1 MSNSRALV
9 IKSIKQG
16 ETSSIVSCYLEE
28 IGFKSFLVKGLY
40 GQKKSRFSKA
50 HFFPLNIININYSF
64 NENRNLGF
72 IKEVKSEFL
81 FNTIHAD
88 IQKSSVVVFLSEI
101 LNSVF
106 REELEVNQDLFNFL
120 LSSLLWY
127 DNSKECNNY
136 HIKFLIELSRFIG
149 FYPNINNENDSFFN
163 LESGSTCATQ
173 TIGSNLSGKDLT
185 LFKEFLGTEFEDLNN
200 MSIKNESRTRVLNY
214 IIDYYSLHLQMFKTP
229 KSIHVFAEVFK

>member
-40 GQKKSRFSKA
+40 SQKKSRFSKA

-127 DNSKECNNY
+127 DNSKECNLSLI
-136 HIKFLIELSRFIG
+136 HISE
-149 FYPNINNENDSFFN
+149 P
-163 LESGSTCATQ
+163 
-173 TIGSNLSGKDLT
+173 
-185 LFKEFLGTEFEDLNN
+185 
-200 MSIKNESRTRVLNY
+200 TRPY
-214 IIDYYSLHLQMFKTP
+214 
-229 KSIHVFAEVFK
+229 

>member
-16 ETSSIVSCYLEE
+16 ETSSVVSCYLEE

-106 REELEVNQDLFNFL
+106 REELEVN
-120 LSSLLWY
+120 
-127 DNSKECNNY
+127 KE
-136 HIKFLIELSRFIG
+136 ER
-149 FYPNINNENDSFFN
+149 
-163 LESGSTCATQ
+163 
-173 TIGSNLSGKDLT
+173 
-185 LFKEFLGTEFEDLNN
+185 
-200 MSIKNESRTRVLNY
+200 
-214 IIDYYSLHLQMFKTP
+214 
-229 KSIHVFAEVFK
+229 

>member
-101 LNSVF
+101 LN
-106 REELEVNQDLFNFL
+106 
-120 LSSLLWY
+120 LSLI
-127 DNSKECNNY
+127 
-136 HIKFLIELSRFIG
+136 HISE
-149 FYPNINNENDSFFN
+149 P
-163 LESGSTCATQ
+163 
-173 TIGSNLSGKDLT
+173 
-185 LFKEFLGTEFEDLNN
+185 
-200 MSIKNESRTRVLNY
+200 TRPY
-214 IIDYYSLHLQMFKTP
+214 
-229 KSIHVFAEVFK
+229 

>member
-127 DNSKECNNY
+127 DNSKELSLI
-136 HIKFLIELSRFIG
+136 HI
-149 FYPNINNENDSFFN
+149 
-163 LESGSTCATQ
+163 
-173 TIGSNLSGKDLT
+173 
-185 LFKEFLGTEFEDLNN
+185 
-200 MSIKNESRTRVLNY
+200 
-214 IIDYYSLHLQMFKTP
+214 
-229 KSIHVFAEVFK
+229 